1 MPRLPAPALLE
12 LINALRDSY
21 VSATLLNQFLRTKLD
36 RRFDDLSSRYI
47 PLGES
52 IAEIVHKANEQGW
65 VGDLVR
71 EAAEDRSQNP
81 TLKRLFETMPAGD
94 PIPPPSLGKS
104 LIDRPSLLCGRA
116 TQWNEVCQCAPVRIH
131 QVILVPAARGQEPM
145 HFRDRIQVWLT
156 PDPSRDMVV
165 VDWETPPKSLDEMI
179 EALNRALRGAAASD
193 APKKL
198 REKLAYQN
206 LVLLHPNIIE
216 GFNSAH
222 FVDYYTKWLPEA
234 VAQQTSGTLKCVQPI
249 EWPFQ
254 ERPKTLLS
262 RLLPFGGDDSA
273 PGRSAAVTLMADL
286 RAGQRPNMRI
296 IDVDEL
302 ANLEAREIQQF
313 LEGSE
318 FPPDHQRILLGQLT
332 TGPRITGYMF
342 KTIDDYWKNL
352 EGRR

>member
-47 PLGES
+47 PLSES

-65 VGDLVR
+65 VGDLSR
-71 EAAEDRSQNP
+71 EAAEDRPQNAV
-81 TLKRLFETMPAGD
+81 LKRLFETMPVGD
-94 PIPPPSLGKS
+94 PISPPSLGKS

-116 TQWNEVCQCAPVRIH
+116 TQWNEVCQCAPARLH

-156 PDPSRDMVV
+156 PDPSRVMVS
-165 VDWETPPKSLDEMI
+165 VDWDTPPPKSLDEMI
-179 EALNRALRGAAASD
+179 EALGRALGPGAAD
-193 APKKL
+193 APNKL

-206 LVLLHPNIIE
+206 LVLLHPSITE
-216 GFNSAH
+216 GFNSTH

-234 VAQQTSGTLKCVQPI
+234 IAQQTSGSLKCIQPI

-254 ERPKTLLS
+254 ERSKGLLS
-262 RLLPFGGDDSA
+262 RLLTFGGDASSPDRA
-273 PGRSAAVTLMADL
+273 AAVKLMADF
-286 RAGQRPNMRI
+286 RTGQRPNMRI

-302 ANLEAREIQQF
+302 LNLEVREIEQF

-332 TGPRITGYMF
+332 SGPQITGYMF
-342 KTIDDYWKNL
+342 TKIDNYWKSL